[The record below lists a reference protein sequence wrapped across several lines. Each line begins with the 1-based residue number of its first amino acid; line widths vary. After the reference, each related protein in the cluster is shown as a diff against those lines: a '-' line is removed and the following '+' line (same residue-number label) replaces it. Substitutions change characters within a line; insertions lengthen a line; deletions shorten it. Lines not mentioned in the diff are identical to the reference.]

1 MEQIA
6 RTTQQ
11 LGRAL
16 QRRRRALK
24 LTQAQLGQRAKLR
37 QATVSALEAGEPR
50 TQLRTLI
57 ALLAALDLELVVRPR
72 SKASG
77 DDLEA
82 LFP

>member
-6 RTTQQ
+6 RTPQQ
-11 LGRAL
+11 AGRAL
-16 QRRRRALK
+16 QRRRRAMK

-50 TQLRTLI
+50 TQLRTLM

>member
-16 QRRRRALK
+16 QRQRRASK
-24 LTQAQLGQRAKLR
+24 LTQAELGRRAKLR

-72 SKASG
+72 TKSSD
-77 DDLEA
+77 DDLAA